1 VYIRV
6 NTVKMKVRIGVI
18 VLVCTAVLVI
28 AASQLAIGWS
38 TEQNECSLCHTASP
52 SGISVTTVASVD
64 TEPGDTFSLNV
75 RVDGTGGPTV
85 LLVRFPTNVEDNADF
100 TYVGLD
106 ASGTVNDGDAADLD
120 GGSLL
125 IEVDYSIVAPVVAG
139 TYTLRVYGAG
149 NNGHSASADI
159 TVNAIPAGPGPLITN
174 INGTPDIPLEDQ
186 DVVVTANVT
195 AGVAITDVTL
205 QYSINNVTWY
215 NVTMSLV
222 GNLYHGTIPAQ
233 LDGTY
238 VTYRIVAVDED
249 GIWSVSGVLSYR
261 VGDIPLPP
269 PPPPLQF
276 HYGWYLGAPAL
287 VIAYIGTA
295 LEYYDEER
303 FTREHGIMLSI
314 AYFLTL
320 INVISLI
327 TASPGS
333 WTALNPIHLFQFDL
347 LNLTP
352 FLHSWHIWLGIISMI
367 LGTLALIS
375 HLAGWKTCNLG
386 LPAVL
391 LWTILGLTGMYFNVV
406 GFVM

>member
-1 VYIRV
+1 MYIRV
-6 NTVKMKVRIGVI
+6 KAVKMKVRIGVF
-18 VLVCTAVLVI
+18 VLVCVALLFV
-28 AASQLAIGWS
+28 AASQLAVGNADWQNDCSACHSNPS
-38 TEQNECSLCHTASP
+38 TIVINT
-52 SGISVTTVASVD
+52 VTTID
-64 TEPGDTFSLNV
+64 TEPSATFSLNV
-75 RVDGTGGPTV
+75 QVDATGGPTS
-85 LLVRFPTNVEDNADF
+85 LVVKFPTGVSDNADF

-106 ASGTVNDGDAADLD
+106 ASGFVRDDDAADVDTDALQ
-120 GGSLL
+120 

-139 TYTLRVYGAG
+139 TYTLEFYAAG
-149 NNGHSASADI
+149 NGGTGTSVSI
-159 TVNAIPAGPGPLITN
+159 TVNSIPAGPGPLITD
-174 INGTPDIPLEDQ
+174 INGTPGIPLEDE
-186 DVVVTANVT
+186 DVAIIANVT
-195 AGVAITDVTL
+195 SAVAITGVTL
-205 QYSINNVTWY
+205 QYSTNNVTW
-215 NVTMSLV
+215 NDATMTLV
-222 GNLYHGTIPAQ
+222 GQLYHGTIPAQ
-233 LDGTY
+233 PDDTY

-276 HYGWYLGAPAL
+276 HYGWYLGMPAL

-320 INVISLI
+320 INVVSLI
-327 TASPGS
+327 TTSPSS
-333 WTALNPIHLFQFDL
+333 WSALNPVNLFQFDL
-347 LNLTP
+347 LRLTP

-367 LGTLALIS
+367 FGTLALIS

-386 LPAVL
+386 LPAVI